1 MDISTLVS
9 MILGFGMLIGAFVLE
24 GGHVEALLEPT
35 AAMIVFGGTAG
46 AIGIAFPS
54 KHLAKIPK
62 LISIVIKKQKDNRE
76 ELLDYFESLA
86 VLVRKDGL
94 LSLEKKITSGE
105 YDDPFLL
112 SGLQM
117 VIDGTDIEN
126 MKHTLE
132 TKISNMEER
141 HSKGIAIFEAAGGF
155 SPTMGVIGTV
165 MGLVH
170 VLGDLS
176 DPSALGGKIAVAF
189 IATLYGVGF
198 ANLVWLPIG
207 SKLKELDSEE
217 VVTKYMMLDGIMMLQ
232 NGSNPTLIR
241 EHLEGYIGNAKKKGK
256 EGE

>member
-1 MDISTLVS
+1 MDIATLGS
-9 MILGFGMLIGAFVLE
+9 LIFGFAMLIGAFVME
-24 GGHVEALLEPT
+24 GGSPTALLAPT
-35 AAMIVFGGTAG
+35 AAMIVFGGTFG
-46 AIGIAFPS
+46 AIGVSFPS
-54 KHLAKIPK
+54 KYLVKVPK
-62 LISIVIKKQKDNRE
+62 LLGIAIKKQKDNRE

-105 YDDPFLL
+105 YNDPFLL

-117 VIDGTDIEN
+117 VVDGTDIEN

-141 HSKGIAIFEAAGGF
+141 HSKGIGIFEAAGGF

-170 VLGDLS
+170 VLGNLNDS
-176 DPSALGGKIAVAF
+176 KELGPKIAVAF

-207 SKLKELDSEE
+207 CKLKELDSDE

-241 EHLEGYIGNAKKKGK
+241 EHLEGYLGNEKKKGK